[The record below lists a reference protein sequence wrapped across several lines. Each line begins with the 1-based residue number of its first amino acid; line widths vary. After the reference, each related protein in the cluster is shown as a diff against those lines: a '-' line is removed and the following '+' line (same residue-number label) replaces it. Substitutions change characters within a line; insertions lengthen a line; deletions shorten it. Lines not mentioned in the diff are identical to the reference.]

1 MNSQQILEKL
11 KSLKSKK
18 DVQGLFIEL
27 NFDYSKDDDFDWLD
41 NLITSN
47 LKDKE
52 KIDFINIINEYK
64 TFNIF
69 YCKLKIENLYRNRAL
84 QYLFFFFF

>member
-1 MNSQQILEKL
+1 MDAQQILKKL

-18 DVQGLFIEL
+18 DVQELFVDL
-27 NFDYSKDDDFDWLD
+27 NFDSYKDDDFDWLG

-69 YCKLKIENLYRNRAL
+69 YCKLKIENLY
-84 QYLFFFFF
+84 FI